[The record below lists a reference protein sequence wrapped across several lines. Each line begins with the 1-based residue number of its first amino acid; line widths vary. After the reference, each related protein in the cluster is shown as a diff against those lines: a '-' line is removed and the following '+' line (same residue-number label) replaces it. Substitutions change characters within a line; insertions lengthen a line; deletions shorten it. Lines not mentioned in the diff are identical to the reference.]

1 MNIIPLVGIDDIIL
15 GSTKEE
21 IANLLGEPDAKEQ
34 DEWPDDTLSETWSY
48 QDMEVELIFGSEDGY
63 RLTTITTTSNKASL
77 DGINPINLA
86 EKKLVELLPL
96 VKLDDDFEEN
106 GKGYIYPE
114 KEISFWVLDG
124 VVVNL
129 TLFPEYDKT
138 GNIPIWPNIK
148 S

>member
-48 QDMEVELIFGSEDGY
+48 QDMGLELNFDSEDGY
-63 RLTTITTTSNKASL
+63 RLTTITTTSSGASL
-77 DGINPINLA
+77 EGINPIGLE
-86 EKKLVELLPL
+86 EKKFVELLPL